1 MVGAPMMERWW
12 FERQVLRCAQD
23 DKYIVNKYKQ
33 STYDF
38 AIVCTRPAQ
47 ISRFNKLRQKPTQ
60 NLHRTS
66 LNNVEANMAFVTDK
80 SELKP
85 GLVLF
90 RRGDVDHRMWYCR
103 MKIPKADRYKTISLK
118 TTDIDVARERA
129 FDQDADIRFRLK
141 HDVPVFNHPFRE
153 VGREYLLTQEA
164 RANRGEISA
173 ARPKKIRAIIE
184 GALDKYVGST
194 QVHLIGDESWGGYPA
209 WRRENGAGR
218 NRRNGVREISEEMAQ
233 AFADQEA
240 ERRTKTQQSL
250 GIRVLKPIEV
260 KPSEERTV
268 PFISDS
274 TIRFEM
280 SIFGAVMNYA
290 IKKRYVPAS
299 QRFDERPKLKAM
311 RRDEFT
317 LEEYRKLHT
326 VGRKW
331 IAEADKPASVWYRTV
346 TYNMILIACN
356 TGMRPSEMKNL
367 RWRDIMPAKDR
378 EGREI
383 VVLFVQ
389 GKGKSRKLVAPK
401 SVGDYLERIR
411 AISKATEQEDR
422 VFSNIVGKP
431 AKTLY
436 VSLIADLLDKAN
448 LREGT
453 QGVPRSTYCFRHTY
467 ATLRLQEGVDVYFLA
482 EQMGTSVHMIE
493 THYGH
498 VNTIKHAARV
508 LQGMTGWEVPHTDD
522 AQARASK
529 AAESHDRSKRGQRNK
544 PR

>member
-1 MVGAPMMERWW
+1 MP
-12 FERQVLRCAQD
+12 
-23 DKYIVNKYKQ
+23 
-33 STYDF
+33 
-38 AIVCTRPAQ
+38 
-47 ISRFNKLRQKPTQ
+47 
-60 NLHRTS
+60 
-66 LNNVEANMAFVTDK
+66 FVTDK

-103 MKIPKADRYKTISLK
+103 MKIPKADRYKTVSLK
-118 TTDIDVARERA
+118 TTDIEVARERA
-129 FDQDADIRFRLK
+129 FDQDADIRFRIK

-153 VGREYLLTQEA
+153 VGREYLLMQEA
-164 RANRGEISA
+164 RAKRGEISA
-173 ARPKKIRAIIE
+173 ARPRKVRAIIE
-184 GALDKYVGST
+184 GALDRYVGST
-194 QVHLIGDESWGGYPA
+194 QVHLIGDELWGGYPA

-218 NRRNGVREISEEMAQ
+218 NRRNGVREVTADMAQ
-233 AFADQEA
+233 AFADTEA
-240 ERRTKTQQSL
+240 ERRTKVQQTL

-274 TIRFEM
+274 TIRLEM

-290 IKKRYVPAS
+290 IKKRYVAAS
-299 QRFDERPKLKAM
+299 QRFDERPKLKTM

-326 VGRKW
+326 VGRKL
-331 IAEADKPASVWYRTV
+331 IAETDKPSSIWYRTV

-356 TGMRPSEMKNL
+356 TGMRPAEMKNL

-411 AISKATEQEDR
+411 GISKTTEPDDR
-422 VFSNIVGKP
+422 VFTNTTGKP
-431 AKTLY
+431 EKTLY
-436 VSLIADLLDKAN
+436 SKLIENLLNEAK

-498 VNTIKHAARV
+498 VNTIKHADRV
-508 LQGMTGWEVPHTDD
+508 LQGMAGWELPHPEVDVT
-522 AQARASK
+522 RAKAAK
-529 AAESHDRSKRGQRNK
+529 AAETHDKSKRGQHR
-544 PR
+544 RAG

>member
-1 MVGAPMMERWW
+1 
-12 FERQVLRCAQD
+12 
-23 DKYIVNKYKQ
+23 
-33 STYDF
+33 
-38 AIVCTRPAQ
+38 
-47 ISRFNKLRQKPTQ
+47 
-60 NLHRTS
+60 
-66 LNNVEANMAFVTDK
+66 MAFVTDK
-80 SELKP
+80 TEIKP
-85 GLVLF
+85 GLILF

-103 MKIPKADRYKTISLK
+103 MKIPKADRYKTVSLK
-118 TTDIDVARERA
+118 TTDLEVARERA

-153 VGREYLLTQEA
+153 VAREYLLTQEA
-164 RANRGEISA
+164 RATRGEISA
-173 ARPKKIRAIIE
+173 ARPKKVRAV
-184 GALDKYVGST
+184 LDGTLDRYVGSI
-194 QVHLIGDESWGGYPA
+194 QVHLIGDELWGGYLA

-218 NRRNGVREISEEMAQ
+218 NRRNGVREVSDEIAKTL
-233 AFADQEA
+233 ADHEA
-240 ERRTKTQQSL
+240 ERRTKVQHTL
-250 GIRVLKPIEV
+250 GIRILKPIEV
-260 KPSEERTV
+260 KPSEERVV

-290 IKKRYVPAS
+290 IKKHYVPAS
-299 QRFDERPKLKAM
+299 QRFDERPKLKSM

-331 IAEADKPASVWYRTV
+331 IGEAEKPSSIWYRTV

-356 TGMRPSEMKNL
+356 TGMRPAEMKNL

-411 AISKATEQEDR
+411 ATSKATELNDR
-422 VFSNIVGKP
+422 VFTNVMGKP

-436 VSLIADLLDKAN
+436 SRLISDLLGEAN

-482 EQMGTSVHMIE
+482 EQMGTSVQMIE
-493 THYGH
+493 QHYGH
-498 VNTIKHAARV
+498 VNTIKHADRV
-508 LQGMTGWEVPHTDD
+508 LQGMAGWELPQPHADD
-522 AQARASK
+522 ARVNASK
-529 AAESHDRSKRGQRNK
+529 AAATRDQAKRGQRNK

>member
-1 MVGAPMMERWW
+1 ME
-12 FERQVLRCAQD
+12 A
-23 DKYIVNKYKQ
+23 Y
-33 STYDF
+33 
-38 AIVCTRPAQ
+38 
-47 ISRFNKLRQKPTQ
+47 
-60 NLHRTS
+60 
-66 LNNVEANMAFVTDK
+66 MAFVTDK
-80 SELKP
+80 AELKP
-85 GLVLF
+85 GLVIF
-90 RRGDVDHRMWYCR
+90 RRGDVEHRMWYCR
-103 MKIPKADRYKTISLK
+103 MKIPKADRYKTVSLK
-118 TTDIDVARERA
+118 TTDVEVARERA

-164 RANRGEISA
+164 RAQRGEISA
-173 ARPKKIRAIIE
+173 ARPKKIRAVIE
-184 GALDKYVGST
+184 GALDRYVGST
-194 QVHLIGDESWGGYPA
+194 QVHLIGDELWGGYPA
-209 WRRENGAGR
+209 WRRVNGAGR
-218 NRRNGVREISEEMAQ
+218 LKRNGVREVSDEMAQ
-233 AFADQEA
+233 EFAYKEA
-240 ERRTKTQQSL
+240 ERRTKTQNSL
-250 GIRVLKPIEV
+250 GIRILTPIKVE
-260 KPSEERTV
+260 PSEDRTV

-280 SIFGAVMNYA
+280 SIFGAVMNFA

-299 QRFDERPKLKAM
+299 QRFDERPKLKTM

-331 IAEADKPASVWYRTV
+331 IAEADKPSSTWYRTV

-356 TGMRPSEMKNL
+356 TGMRPAEMKNL

-383 VVLFVQ
+383 VVLYVQ

-411 AISKATEQEDR
+411 SISKATELEDR
-422 VFSNIVGKP
+422 VFTTVNGKP
-431 AKTLY
+431 AKSLY

-482 EQMGTSVHMIE
+482 EQMGTSVQMIE
-493 THYGH
+493 QHYGH
-498 VNTIKHAARV
+498 VNTIKHADRV
-508 LQGMTGWEVPHTDD
+508 LQGMAGWELPQPDD
-522 AQARASK
+522 TRAKASK
-529 AAESHDRSKRGQRNK
+529 AAETHDKGKRGQRHK